1 MGNLKMKIANTLG
14 SKLKEALASDA
25 KLLKKSVP
33 FLIGAAG
40 TWCTIL
46 EEQREEE
53 EHLQRAEEERLQREE
68 DDRWYCQ
75 NNNWRY

>member
-33 FLIGAAG
+33 LLLDAAASSAKDELKKHDSHEYEFKWG
-40 TWCTIL
+40 TWHK
-46 EEQREEE
+46 R
-53 EHLQRAEEERLQREE
+53 
-68 DDRWYCQ
+68 
-75 NNNWRY
+75 

>member
-40 TWCTIL
+40 TWGAIWKEQQK
-46 EEQREEE
+46 EE
-53 EHLQRAEEERLQREE
+53 EEERLYRRELYHQDDDQR
-68 DDRWYCQ
+68 Y
-75 NNNWRY
+75 

>member
-1 MGNLKMKIANTLG
+1 MGNLKMKIANALG

-46 EEQREEE
+46 EERKKKE
-53 EHLQRAEEERLQREE
+53 AEERLYNQDLYRQ
-68 DDRWYCQ
+68 DDD
-75 NNNWRY
+75 WRY